1 VTETC
6 RDCGSKGC
14 GRKNRLRERDP
25 ICTAYVGGDYQSI
38 DEVTTAPIGTWYI
51 TEADFFEVPSTT
63 TLTTTSTITAA
74 TPIKYIHGL
83 CFEDLSDE

>member
-25 ICTAYVGGDYQSI
+25 ICTAYIAGDYQSI
-38 DEVTTAPIGTWYI
+38 DEVTTAPIETVYI
-51 TEADFFEVPSTT
+51 TEEDVFEVPSTT
-63 TLTTTSTITAA
+63 TLTSTSTITAA
-74 TPIKYIHGL
+74 TPIKYIHGESV
-83 CFEDLSDE
+83 EDLSDE